1 MAEYEYNG
9 DLWFYQ
15 GHEYRR
21 GDIVTI
27 GGDIDDDHQTFIDG
41 LLERGML
48 VKPGLAER
56 LRKEQEKA
64 DEEAE
69 ARRLEQVERDDAE
82 AHRRVEAEQR
92 RLHGDPKTG
101 DDSQAAAE
109 ESASN
114 EGSSAGASASAQ
126 AKPASR
132 RSSSSK

>member
-9 DLWFYQ
+9 DLWFYK

-21 GDIVTI
+21 GDVVNIA
-27 GGDIDDDHQTFIDG
+27 DDLDDDHQLFIDG
-41 LLERGML
+41 LVERGTL
-48 VKPGLAER
+48 VKPGHAER
-56 LRKEQEKA
+56 LRKEQEQA

-69 ARRLEQVERDDAE
+69 KQRLAQIERDDAE

-92 RLHGDPKTG
+92 RLYGDPKSG
-101 DDSQAAAE
+101 DDSKEAAE

-114 EGSSAGASASAQ
+114 EGSSAGASTSAQ

-132 RSSSSK
+132 RSSSK